1 MATGKSLEKKKPH
14 MVKIYYNKDGSPI
27 KRQKP
32 KEHMSKKERLRQ
44 RRERSAKIVEA
55 LNAGKENKP
64 DET

>member
-1 MATGKSLEKKKPH
+1 MATGKSLEKKEPH
-14 MVKIYYNKDGSPI
+14 MVRVYYNKDGSPI
-27 KRQKP
+27 KRQQP

-64 DET
+64 DEN